1 MYPKP
6 LTIISYYK
14 VISCLLIVFLQLAR
28 PATGQEKMYD
38 VDICIYGATSAG
50 IIAAYSASK
59 MGKSV
64 LLIDPGKHIGG
75 LTTGGLGQT
84 DIGNKYAI
92 TGLSREFYRRIGKH
106 YGRFEQWTFEPHVAD
121 NVFKSFLVEGK
132 VEMVLEHQ
140 ISRLKKE
147 GEWIREVAVQHV
159 NGLSTSPYKTVR
171 AAMFIDC
178 SYEGDLMAKAE
189 VSYTIGREANEKY
202 SETWNGVQL
211 LTKHQFPDG
220 VDPYR
225 IPGIPSSGL
234 LWGISNDALL
244 PNGSGDKAIQAYNF
258 RLCLTNNP
266 KNSIAISR
274 PEKYDSTIY
283 ELLLRQIAAYTP
295 DSLNWQL
302 LHIANMPNQKTDI
315 NNCGG
320 FSSDM
325 IGMNDE
331 YVEADF
337 EKRKEIIKAHEAYT
351 KGWLYFLGHDA
362 RVPLHLRKE
371 MLTWSY
377 PADEFKGNNHFS
389 PQLYVREA
397 RRMIGSYVM
406 TQHNCEGRE
415 GVTDGVGMAAY
426 TMDSHNCKRI
436 VVNGMVKNEGD
447 VQVGGFGP
455 YPISYRAIIPQRK
468 ECANLLVPVC
478 LSASHIAYG
487 SIRMEPVFMVLAQS
501 AAVAASLAIDKKS
514 NVQSVEV
521 KELQNILKVNPLSD
535 GSATELLID
544 NEDSLN
550 VQLTGNWIKEEK
562 LHGSYGPSVVYTN
575 EKKASARFDFPSN
588 AKPGMYSIYVY
599 CPSRNG
605 LSEKQNMTL
614 QLRRKVRVSIN
625 PQLHPDQWVLL
636 GQFEIVSEKKQFVR
650 IESSPSRGRVTLAD
664 AVLFV
669 PHKP

>member
-1 MYPKP
+1 M
-6 LTIISYYK
+6 
-14 VISCLLIVFLQLAR
+14 FLQLAR

-75 LTTGGLGQT
+75 LTSGGLGQT

-92 TGLSREFYRRIGKH
+92 TGLSREFYRRIGTH

-121 NVFKSFLVEGK
+121 NVFKAFLVEGK

-147 GEWIREVAVQHV
+147 GEWIKEVEVQHV

-220 VDPYR
+220 VNPYR
-225 IPGIPSSGL
+225 IPGNPSSGL
-234 LWGISNDALL
+234 LWGITDDALL

-266 KNSIAISR
+266 INRIPISR
-274 PEKYDSTIY
+274 PEKYDSTMY

-320 FSSDM
+320 LSSDM
-325 IGMNDE
+325 IGMNDD

-337 EKRKEIIKAHEAYT
+337 EKRKEIIKAHETYT
-351 KGWLYFLGHDA
+351 KGWLYFLGHDP
-362 RVPLHLRKE
+362 RMPLHLRNE
-371 MLTWSY
+371 MLTWGY
-377 PADEFKGNNHFS
+377 PADEFQSNNHFS

-406 TQHNCEGRE
+406 TQHNCEGRNV
-415 GVTDGVGMAAY
+415 VTDGVGMAAY

-455 YPISYRAIIPQRK
+455 YPISYGAIVPQQK

-501 AAVAASLAIDKKS
+501 AAVAASLAIDAKTS
-514 NVQSVEV
+514 VQNVEV
-521 KELQNILKVNPLSD
+521 NELQEMLKLDPLAN
-535 GSATELLID
+535 GSAPEILID
-544 NEDSLN
+544 NEDSTS
-550 VQLTGNWIKEEK
+550 VQLNGRWVKEGK
-562 LHGSYGPSVVYTN
+562 VYGSYGPSFAYTDDKN
-575 EKKASARFDFPSN
+575 ASAQFTFPRE
-588 AKPGMYSIYVY
+588 AKSGTYSIYVY
-599 CPSRNG
+599 CPAHTGVSK
-605 LSEKQNMTL
+605 KQNITL
-614 QLRRKVRVSIN
+614 QLKRKIKVSIN
-625 PQLHPDQWVLL
+625 PLLHQNQWVLL
-636 GQFEIVSEKKQFVR
+636 GQFEINSNKDQFVR
-650 IESSPSRGRVTLAD
+650 IEPSEAEGGITLAD

-669 PHKP
+669 PEHQ